1 VLHKT
6 LVALAAAV
14 ALGCVPV
21 ATNALASDHPGNHA
35 SAGHAAAGHVTSRHS
50 MAGYARSGHVA
61 RYGGG
66 YRHGTIYN
74 GPIYDSCPG
83 YSPGYGYGYGGCPGY
98 GGVVG
103 GLIGGVLGGYG
114 PF

>member
-83 YSPGYGYGYGGCPGY
+83 YSPGYVECRLVTWPAAACPA
-98 GGVVG
+98 
-103 GLIGGVLGGYG
+103 LA
-114 PF
+114 